1 MALRLRNS
9 VVLSEDPPESILD
22 PGSDDPV
29 AREPRDGDLWVNSTD
44 FTLNVFDSSRVTD
57 PPVDANGDPQLD
69 ADGNPLGGMDGWIGV
84 TDRTQSGSIVYF
96 SDNQPDLL
104 DMYPAL
110 KYLPDGSPLS
120 GENIDIS
127 PLPGT
132 MWYDTTNLLLKIF
145 LVSSANSDG
154 AWVSVTSAHYMTQA
168 VQSGLTQMEGRVAAL
183 ESQLNSLE
191 NGGNP

>member
-9 VVLSEDPPESILD
+9 VVLSVDPPESISD
-22 PGSDDPV
+22 PGSADPLPR
-29 AREPRDGDLWVNSTD
+29 APRDGDLWVNSTN
-44 FTLNVFDSSRVTD
+44 FTLNVFDSSQVTES
-57 PPVDANGDPQLD
+57 PGSNP
-69 ADGNPLGGMDGWIGV
+69 DGTPIGGMNGWIGV
-84 TDRTQSGSIVYF
+84 TDRTQTGSIVYF
-96 SDNQPDLL
+96 SDNEPDLL

-120 GENIDIS
+120 GQVFDIS

-145 LVSSANSDG
+145 LVSSASTDG

-168 VQSGLTQMEGRVAAL
+168 VQSGLSIMESRVALL
-183 ESQLNSLE
+183 EAQINSLGD
-191 NGGNP
+191 NS

>member
-22 PGSDDPV
+22 PGSDDLV
-29 AREPRDGDLWVNSTD
+29 GREPRDGDLWVNSTD
-44 FTLNVFDSSRVTD
+44 FTLNVFDSSQVTD
-57 PPVDANGDPQLD
+57 SPVDANGEPI
-69 ADGNPLGGMDGWIGV
+69 GGMDGWIGV

-120 GENIDIS
+120 GKVDIS

-168 VQSGLTQMEGRVAAL
+168 VQSGLTQMEVRVAAL

>member
-9 VVLSEDPPESILD
+9 VVLSEDPPESFLN
-22 PGSDDPV
+22 DDDTSRP
-29 AREPRDGDLWVNSTD
+29 PRDGDLWVNSTN
-44 FTLNVFDSSRVTD
+44 FTLNVFDSSQVTES
-57 PPVDANGDPQLD
+57 PGSVDGTPI
-69 ADGNPLGGMDGWIGV
+69 GGMNGWIGV
-84 TDRTQSGSIVYF
+84 TDRTQTGSIVYF
-96 SDNQPDLL
+96 SDNEPDLL

-120 GENIDIS
+120 GQVFDIS

-145 LVSSANSDG
+145 LVSSASTDG

-168 VQSGLTQMEGRVAAL
+168 VQSGLSIMESRVALL
-183 ESQLNSLE
+183 EAQINSLGD
-191 NGGNP
+191 NS